1 MGEGVPMMLGRGR
14 AGSDGMTWETRA
26 RASRAGSWGAIGL
39 ALLVVSAVWLMALSS
54 PASADAP
61 HAPILISG
69 NSGFTE
75 PNGVVGGTGAG
86 EDPYV
91 IGGWEIDA
99 SAANGIE
106 VRNTS
111 AHFVIWMVRVH
122 SGGTSFD
129 GILFRSVSNATISDS
144 VVQYNANGIRLLGV
158 RAVTVYGTDTS
169 LNQFDGVFAVGSSDV
184 SVIGNRVE
192 YDGDG
197 IEFETSSDVRVNGN
211 TVVLN
216 RQDGIFFYNTTD
228 SAVNGNAVTQNGWI
242 GIHVSTAANVKV
254 SANSVSGNDRT
265 AIDIESSEQVLVH
278 GNNLF
283 SNLGNG
289 IVATDVQDL
298 VLSANSVAATGQ
310 TGVSVAVAT
319 DLEVSGN
326 IVSGSRYGGIVISGA
341 ERASVLENEVANN
354 SDGISLLFS
363 RKIRVEGNNVSG
375 NQGFG
380 AYLADGE
387 SGEIMENRFEGNEI
401 GIGIEGGSNATIWG
415 NEVRDSVYGLY
426 LFLSFAVRT
435 YHNSFW
441 ANSVSAADDRGAEN
455 DWDHGYPS
463 GGNYWSDYRGGDR
476 CNESNQAN
484 CSGPD
489 GIGDTPYGID
499 QDSRDRYPLMSPY
512 GSLNGA
518 PVAAFTISAREGE
531 VGTLFAVDATPS
543 TDDHDFP
550 VTLQVRWDWEDDGVW
565 DTPWSATKTA
575 EHRYPMPGDYTVRL
589 AVRDSEGVHGTA
601 AIQVAVK
608 PAPAPPILLAAGV
621 AILVATVPA
630 ILAYWGYVWWRR
642 GWFRRARKRQQ
653 RGPLGRG

>member
-26 RASRAGSWGAIGL
+26 RESRAGSWGAIGL

-54 PASADAP
+54 PARADAP

-91 IGGWEIDA
+91 LGGWEIDA

-158 RAVTVYGTDTS
+158 RAVTVCGTDTS
-169 LNQFDGVFAVGSSDV
+169 LNQFDGVFAVASSDV

-242 GIHVSTAANVKV
+242 GIHLSTAANVKV

-289 IVATDVQDL
+289 IVATDVQGL

-387 SGEIMENRFEGNEI
+387 SGEIMENRFEGK
-401 GIGIEGGSNATIWG
+401 
-415 NEVRDSVYGLY
+415 
-426 LFLSFAVRT
+426 
-435 YHNSFW
+435 
-441 ANSVSAADDRGAEN
+441 
-455 DWDHGYPS
+455 
-463 GGNYWSDYRGGDR
+463 
-476 CNESNQAN
+476 
-484 CSGPD
+484 
-489 GIGDTPYGID
+489 
-499 QDSRDRYPLMSPY
+499 RDRNRDRRRLECND
-512 GSLNGA
+512 L
-518 PVAAFTISAREGE
+518 GE
-531 VGTLFAVDATPS
+531 RG
-543 TDDHDFP
+543 
-550 VTLQVRWDWEDDGVW
+550 
-565 DTPWSATKTA
+565 
-575 EHRYPMPGDYTVRL
+575 PGQRL
-589 AVRDSEGVHGTA
+589 R
-601 AIQVAVK
+601 AI
-608 PAPAPPILLAAGV
+608 PILELRGPN
-621 AILVATVPA
+621 VPQQ
-630 ILAYWGYVWWRR
+630 LLGKLRLCGGRSRR
-642 GWFRRARKRQQ
+642 GK
-653 RGPLGRG
+653 